1 VTTIVSDTS
10 ARLAAECSPPLRRAA
25 TARST
30 RGYASGKED
39 YLRRLRKIEGQV
51 RGLQKMIAADA
62 WCPDVVTQ
70 VASATRALQEV
81 AVGLLNDH
89 LQHCVRDA
97 ARRSGPEGD
106 QVLDEVTGA
115 IRQVVRL

>member
-1 VTTIVSDTS
+1 MTAVTASSD
-10 ARLAAECSPPLRRAA
+10 RLPASDCNPPPRTWPSRP
-25 TARST
+25 R

-51 RGLQKMIAADA
+51 RGLQKMIEADT
-62 WCPDVVTQ
+62 WCPDVVIQ
-70 VASATRALQEV
+70 VGSATRALQEV

-89 LQHCVRDA
+89 LRHCVLTATRG
-97 ARRSGPEGD
+97 SQEGGTAS
-106 QVLDEVTGA
+106 LDEVTSA

>member
-1 VTTIVSDTS
+1 MT
-10 ARLAAECSPPLRRAA
+10 AAPDVRPEPLPQPPGRPRPV
-25 TARST
+25 
-30 RGYASGKED
+30 RGYASGKDD

-51 RGLQKMIAADA
+51 RGLQKMIETDT

-89 LQHCVRDA
+89 LRHCVTA
-97 ARRSGPEGD
+97 AAADSAQEGD
-106 QVLDEVTGA
+106 ARLAEVTA
-115 IRQVVRL
+115 TIRQVIRL

>member
-1 VTTIVSDTS
+1 MTTMPADAV
-10 ARLAAECSPPLRRAA
+10 AEERRPHGP
-25 TARST
+25 RPV
-30 RGYASGKED
+30 RGYASGKDD

-51 RGLQKMIAADA
+51 RGLQKMIEADT

-89 LQHCVRDA
+89 LRHCVTAAAVSSPDDGDA
-97 ARRSGPEGD
+97 RLA
-106 QVLDEVTGA
+106 EVTA
-115 IRQVVRL
+115 TIRQVIRL

>member
-1 VTTIVSDTS
+1 VTTVAALEASPGQ
-10 ARLAAECSPPLRRAA
+10 AECRPPERTGA
-25 TARST
+25 TPRTA

-51 RGLQKMIAADA
+51 RGLQKMIEADA

-70 VASATRALQEV
+70 VASATGALQEV

-89 LQHCVRDA
+89 LHHCVRDA
-97 ARRSGPEGD
+97 ARRSGAEGD
-106 QVLDEVTGA
+106 QAIDEVAAT
-115 IRQVVRL
+115 IRQVIRL

>member
-1 VTTIVSDTS
+1 MT
-10 ARLAAECSPPLRRAA
+10 ALPAEQPTAERPPRGPRPV
-25 TARST
+25 

-51 RGLQKMIAADA
+51 RGLQKMIENDT

-89 LQHCVRDA
+89 LRHCVAAASRSSDEADA
-97 ARRSGPEGD
+97 HLA
-106 QVLDEVTGA
+106 EVTA
-115 IRQVVRL
+115 TIRQVIRL

>member
-1 VTTIVSDTS
+1 MTAVIADGKAGPVV
-10 ARLAAECSPPLRRAA
+10 ECSPPPRPGA
-25 TARST
+25 TPRSA

-51 RGLQKMIAADA
+51 RGLQKMIEADT

-89 LQHCVRDA
+89 LHHCVRDA
-97 ARRSGPEGD
+97 ARRSEAEGG
-106 QVLDEVTGA
+106 QVLDEVTGT
-115 IRQVVRL
+115 IRQVIRL

>member
-1 VTTIVSDTS
+1 MTAVAAAPPDAPLAGECTPPSRAGATRTS
-10 ARLAAECSPPLRRAA
+10 
-25 TARST
+25 
-30 RGYASGKED
+30 RGYASGKDD
-39 YLRRLRKIEGQV
+39 YLRRLRKVEGQV
-51 RGLQKMIAADA
+51 RGLQRMIEADT

-89 LQHCVRDA
+89 LRHCVISA
-97 ARRSGPEGD
+97 AGKPGADGD
-106 QVLDEVTGA
+106 QLLAEVAGT